1 VSAKQFWIDKAAI
14 KGHDCLIFMDNGAG
28 MDYDKMHKMLRWVR
42 AQTRLLN
49 STHLGF
55 MILTVILAVSHDLKG

>member
-1 VSAKQFWIDKAAI
+1 
-14 KGHDCLIFMDNGAG
+14 MDNGAG

-42 AQTRLLN
+42 TWWVLT

-55 MILTVILAVSHDLKG
+55 MILTVILTVSHDP